1 MGVAIAIR
9 SFPGSICTPQLTQLS
24 NDHWTTKKTGCGL
37 GGDFSSYPLLKKMP
51 KNKDLVLNHRFL
63 RRFVFVPPRQHPK
76 HPRVRP
82 PQRFPRAP
90 TSPRQCLNT
99 TMIMTFFDRN
109 PYTETCI
116 YHLASW
122 GVKIQGLLSYKKIV
136 VQIAGIDLEKNAI
149 LDGILL
155 RYFL

>member
-1 MGVAIAIR
+1 MVIFHPTHFYEVLIKKR
-9 SFPGSICTPQLTQLS
+9 QRTRISYE
-24 NDHWTTKKTGCGL
+24 TTFFKA
-37 GGDFSSYPLLKKMP
+37 FRF
-51 KNKDLVLNHRFL
+51 RFL
-63 RRFVFVPPRQHPK
+63 QGNTRNTFESVLHNASHELRRHRGK
-76 HPRVRP
+76 
-82 PQRFPRAP
+82 
-90 TSPRQCLNT
+90 CLNT

-122 GVKIQGLLSYKKIV
+122 GVKIQGLLCYKKIF